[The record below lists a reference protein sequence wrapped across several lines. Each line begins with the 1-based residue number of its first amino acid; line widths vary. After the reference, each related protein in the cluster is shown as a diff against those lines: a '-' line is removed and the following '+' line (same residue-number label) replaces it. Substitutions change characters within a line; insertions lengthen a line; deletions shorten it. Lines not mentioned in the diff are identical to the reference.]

1 MNGGWLRG
9 LSITL
14 GVAALGACGSGDQ
27 TAGIDRGGATRVV
40 SVVGPITGFGSIV
53 VNGVHYAVDHAAVE
67 VDGDVGTVA
76 DLELGQV
83 VSIVGRQDASGAT
96 GTADTVHFLTNVRGP
111 ITAID
116 AATSELTVLGQKI
129 VVAPSTVLD
138 LGAQPAAFSSFMV
151 GDLIAASGFVS
162 AHGTI
167 DATRIESVT
176 SGAGLLAFG
185 VVSGLDSAALHF
197 NLGALVVDYSQAALI
212 EGFASGG
219 PANGDRVIVKGT
231 SLDASGALTAREVRQ
246 VVDDGTQPGRETEIE
261 GLITRF
267 VSALDFDVAGK
278 PVTTTVTTTYQG
290 GGAGALA
297 LNLQVEVEGMA
308 DASGT
313 IVARSIEIDGGPG
326 GDD

>member
-1 MNGGWLRG
+1 MNCGWLKG

-14 GVAALGACGSGDQ
+14 GVAGLVACGSSDQ
-27 TAGIDRGGATRVV
+27 TAGIDRGGVATPV

-53 VNGVHYAVDHAAVE
+53 VNGVHYAVDHAVVE
-67 VDGDVGTVA
+67 VDGDPGTVA

-83 VSIVGRQDASGAT
+83 VVIAGERDASGTT
-96 GTADTVHFLTNVRGP
+96 GTADTVHFRTNVRGP

-116 AATSELTVLGQKI
+116 AVASELTVLGQK
-129 VVAPSTVLD
+129 VVVGPATVLD
-138 LGAQPAAFSSFMV
+138 LRASPAAFSSLQV
-151 GDLIAASGFVS
+151 GDIVEVSGFVS

-167 DATRIESVT
+167 EATRIEI
-176 SGAGLLAFG
+176 AAAADGLLVFG

-197 NLGALVVDYSQAALI
+197 NLGPLVVDYSQAVLI

-219 PANGDRVIVKGT
+219 PSDGDRVIVKGS
-231 SLDASGALTAREVRQ
+231 SLSAGGALVAREVRH
-246 VVDDGTQPGRETEIE
+246 VVDDGIQQGRVVEIE

-267 VSALDFDVAGK
+267 VSPLDFDVAGK
-278 PVTTTVTTTYQG
+278 PVTTTASTTYEG

-297 LNLQVEVEGMA
+297 LNVRVELEGTT
-308 DASGT
+308 DAAGT
-313 IVARSIEIDGGPG
+313 IVARGIEILAGPG